1 MSHTSLFYHIIFRTK
16 YSEPT
21 ISELNEQKLYAYISG
36 IIKNKKSILYIIGG
50 KSDHIHILV
59 SIPPNIAISDFMKV
73 LKTETSKWIK
83 ESGYFPKFLG
93 WGSGYAVFSC
103 SYEEKDEIINYIK
116 NQKEHHRK
124 VEFAEEIRTIF
135 NKNNVKLNEK
145 YFERDWIL

>member
-1 MSHTSLFYHIIFRTK
+1 MSHISLFYHIIFRTK

-73 LKTETSKWIK
+73 LKVFAVSILAMLVMCACDRSEPDQIEMDSFYGAWQEYFGPDYHVEGSRTWYIK
-83 ESGYFPKFLG
+83 E
-93 WGSGYAVFSC
+93 GSISVNTYDWYSDTE
-103 SYEEKDEIINYIK
+103 S
-116 NQKEHHRK
+116 
-124 VEFAEEIRTIF
+124 
-135 NKNNVKLNEK
+135 
-145 YFERDWIL
+145 ERILT

>member
-21 ISELNEQKLYAYISG
+21 INELNEQKLYAYISG
-36 IIKNKKSILYIIGG
+36 IINNKKSILYIIGG

-73 LKTETSKWIK
+73 LKVETSKWIK

-93 WGSGYAVFSC
+93 WGSGYAVFSY
-103 SYEEKDEIINYIK
+103 SYAEKEAIIAYIK
-116 NQKEHHRK
+116 NQKEHHKKLLFRDELERFFK
-124 VEFAEEIRTIF
+124 ENGIDTD
-135 NKNNVKLNEK
+135 NNLFLK
-145 YFERDWIL
+145 DD